1 MGGIILSIVENYERV
16 QSQLPKQVTLVSV
29 SKTRSVDEIETVY
42 KLGERNFGE
51 NKVQEMMD
59 KYDKLP
65 KDINWHLIGHLQRN
79 KVKYLVG
86 KVGLIHSL
94 DSVRLLDEIEKQFGK
109 ANLVAETLIQINIG
123 REESKTGI
131 MLEELNDLISEV
143 EKCSFVKVK
152 GIMVT
157 IPKGDENSNLYYF
170 TKTKKVFDELKNKE
184 FKNISMDIL
193 SMGMTH
199 DYKQAIEAGSNM
211 VRIGEGIFG
220 KRNYNL

>member
-1 MGGIILSIVENYERV
+1 MSIVENYERV

>member
-1 MGGIILSIVENYERV
+1 MSIVENYERV

-220 KRNYNL
+220 KRNYNV

>member
-220 KRNYNL
+220 KRNYNV

>member
-1 MGGIILSIVENYERV
+1 MSIVENYERV

-131 MLEELNDLISEV
+131 MLEELNALISEV

-220 KRNYNL
+220 KRNYDL

>member
-131 MLEELNDLISEV
+131 MLEELNALISEV

-220 KRNYNL
+220 KRNYDL

>member
-86 KVGLIHSL
+86 KVSLIHSL

-220 KRNYNL
+220 KRNYDL

>member
-220 KRNYNL
+220 KRNYDL

>member
-109 ANLVAETLIQINIG
+109 ANLVAEALIQINIG

-220 KRNYNL
+220 KRNYNV

>member
-86 KVGLIHSL
+86 KVSLIHSL